1 MKYEKYFKTNPHVSI
16 SDYISNTRTKESM
29 SMEESLLLGRRLQG
43 QCINSYLNG
52 MIIYIKEIIDE
63 VSCALKIQIVQPKIF
78 SSDKIDYSKSI
89 KIELI
94 SKKWWNF

>member
-29 SMEESLLLGRRLQG
+29 SMEESLLIGRRLQA
-43 QCINSYLNG
+43 QCINSYFNG
-52 MIIYIKEIIDE
+52 MIIYVKEILDE
-63 VSCALKIQIVQPKIF
+63 IASALKIQIGQPKYF
-78 SSDKIDYSKSI
+78 ASDKTDYSKSI

>member
-16 SDYISNTRTKESM
+16 PNYIVAPRTKKSI
-29 SMEESLLLGRRLQG
+29 SMEESILLGRRLQA
-43 QCINSYLNG
+43 QCINSYFKG
-52 MIIYIKEIIDE
+52 MIIYIKEILYE
-63 VSCALKIQIVQPKIF
+63 VSCALKIQIGQSKIF
-78 SSDKIDYSKSI
+78 TSDKTNYSKSI

>member
-1 MKYEKYFKTNPHVSI
+1 MKYQKDFKTNPYVSI
-16 SDYISNTRTKESM
+16 PDYILNPRTKESM

-52 MIIYIKEIIDE
+52 MIIYIKEIINE
-63 VSCALKIQIVQPKIF
+63 VSCALKIHTGQPKIF
-78 SSDKIDYSKSI
+78 ASDKTDYSKSI

>member
-16 SDYISNTRTKESM
+16 PNYILNPKTKKSM
-29 SMEESLLLGRRLQG
+29 SMEEYLLLGRRLQG
-43 QCINSYLNG
+43 QCINSYFYG
-52 MIIYIKEIIDE
+52 MKIYIKEILDE
-63 VSCALKIQIVQPKIF
+63 VSCALKIHIGQPKNF
-78 SSDKIDYSKSI
+78 TSDKTDYSKSI

>member
-1 MKYEKYFKTNPHVSI
+1 MKYEKYFKTNTHVSI
-16 SDYISNTRTKESM
+16 SDYIFNPRTKESM

-43 QCINSYLNG
+43 QCINSYFNG
-52 MIIYIKEIIDE
+52 MIIYIKEILDE
-63 VSCALKIQIVQPKIF
+63 VSCALKIQIRQPKNF
-78 SSDKIDYSKSI
+78 TSDKTDYSKSI

>member
-16 SDYISNTRTKESM
+16 PDYILYPRTKESLP
-29 SMEESLLLGRRLQG
+29 MEEYLLLGRRLQG
-43 QCINSYLNG
+43 QCVNSYFNG
-52 MIIYIKEIIDE
+52 MIIYIKEILDE
-63 VSCALKIQIVQPKIF
+63 VSCALKIQIGQQKNF
-78 SSDKIDYSKSI
+78 TSDKTDYSKSI

>member
-16 SDYISNTRTKESM
+16 PDYILNPRTKESM

-43 QCINSYLNG
+43 QCINSYFNG
-52 MIIYIKEIIDE
+52 MIIYIKEILDE
-63 VSCALKIQIVQPKIF
+63 VSCALKIQIGQPKNF
-78 SSDKIDYSKSI
+78 TSDKTDYSKSI

>member
-16 SDYISNTRTKESM
+16 PDYIVNTRTKKSM
-29 SMEESLLLGRRLQG
+29 SMEEALLLGRKLQG
-43 QCINSYLNG
+43 QCFNSYLNG
-52 MIIYIKEIIDE
+52 MIIYIKEILYEI
-63 VSCALKIQIVQPKIF
+63 SCALKIRIGQPKF
-78 SSDKIDYSKSI
+78 FASDKIDYSKSI